1 MGLKI
6 DEVEEKA
13 CVFEE
18 SFEIDFDYEFDV
30 AKFFD
35 FTQLETPEEI
45 AESELWFDLA
55 QGHPPSPLIVKLDM
69 EADDF
74 TDSVSSSP
82 RCGTLS
88 VSSID
93 NDSAGSEV
101 SLIDKGE
108 KGSQML
114 KLKSTSQPNYQ
125 VSSRLLQPTASLLAK
140 KNQYIDDYSTRNSRR
155 LQKLGNPIKSPGE
168 TDTTK
173 RQKLEIGYLRKVAQ
187 LRHQTSFSHK
197 SSKKAETTVVS
208 STNTKPKVTV
218 PKEPDLATTHRA
230 LRQRSKNT
238 PQLDNDVKYNSS
250 TLRARPS
257 DKKIQESQSFKN
269 KSTPPLPQCQES
281 IVRGGKATSGSAML
295 DYKRINSSK
304 TLVRQKSDVLDNFR
318 AHPLNKKIL
327 SSKGNIGVFRNFK
340 RENTVPKEF
349 KLSSSKKFSQNPP
362 TELFSKL
369 SLIPG
374 NHSSSLLE
382 EHPLQVKVLKKNVS
396 LPSMKENK
404 NANAAIGKSMSCFGN
419 GRRMITD
426 IKYHLSNF
434 RTFTIS

>member
-1 MGLKI
+1 MGLKM

-35 FTQLETPEEI
+35 FAQLETPEEI
-45 AESELWFDLA
+45 AESELWFDIA

-74 TDSVSSSP
+74 TDSFSSSP

-88 VSSID
+88 VCSID
-93 NDSAGSEV
+93 NDSGGSEV

-108 KGSQML
+108 KGPQVL

-125 VSSRLLQPTASLLAK
+125 VISRLLQPTASLLAK
-140 KNQYIDDYSTRNSRR
+140 KNQYIDVHSTRNSRR

-168 TDTTK
+168 TDATK

-187 LRHQTSFSHK
+187 LKHQTSFSHK
-197 SSKKAETTVVS
+197 SSKKAETTVVN

-238 PQLDNDVKYNSS
+238 PQLENDVKYNSS

-257 DKKIQESQSFKN
+257 DKKILESQSFKN
-269 KSTPPLPQCQES
+269 KSTPSLPQIQES
-281 IVRGGKATSGSAML
+281 NVRGGKVTNGSAML

-304 TLVRQKSDVLDNFR
+304 SLVRQKSDVLDNFR
-318 AHPLNKKIL
+318 AHPLNKKI
-327 SSKGNIGVFRNFK
+327 SSKGDIGVFRNCK
-340 RENTVPKEF
+340 KENTVPKEF
-349 KLSSSKKFSQNPP
+349 KLSSSKKLSQNPP

-382 EHPLQVKVLKKNVS
+382 EDPLQVKVLKKNVS
-396 LPSMKENK
+396 LPNMKENK
-404 NANAAIGKSMSCFGN
+404 NANAVIGKSMSCFGN

-426 IKYHLSNF
+426 IKNHLSNS
-434 RTFTIS
+434 RSFTIS